1 MPSRDLIINCCVP
14 GDLYYLNSVSDVHL
28 QKGIEKDEKRMEDIQ
43 RNTSKIKMELEQAR
57 KGFLTAAP
65 GADGVTG
72 QELAGGGEEDHQ
84 PARGGLGMDSGRGQA
99 WRGYEQEEEG
109 EDQDGEAGGQ
119 CGLGENCKQS

>member
-1 MPSRDLIINCCVP
+1 MFP

-28 QKGIEKDEKRMEDIQ
+28 QKGIEKDEKRVEDIQ
-43 RNTSKIKMELEQAR
+43 KNTSKIKMELEQAR

-84 PARGGLGMDSGRGQA
+84 FARGGLGMDRVAGDKHL
-99 WRGYEQEEEG
+99 EG
-109 EDQDGEAGGQ
+109 MNKRRKERIKMG
-119 CGLGENCKQS
+119 KQVASVD